1 MTLSHRQH
9 RSVYSLGI
17 WQPKWIN
24 GLWEC
29 SNRALGSI
37 HQAEDAEREKLRL
50 CFVLGSVWMF
60 ASPPFWFCVHGQHVG
75 ERFHTSA
82 SVQTCFWVC
91 ITGRDCWHGQIK
103 KIQKKLTFAI
113 MSTFQCQRLPGR
125 DSKSLPL
132 CFSAFS
138 PAVVFLLSLP
148 SCLSKV
154 LRGSTQD

>member
-37 HQAEDAEREKLRL
+37 HQAEDAERETTPLL
-50 CFVLGSVWMF
+50 CVWKCANVCLTTLLILHPRATCRWVFPYLCQCANMLLD
-60 ASPPFWFCVHGQHVG
+60 VHS
-75 ERFHTSA
+75 RS
-82 SVQTCFWVC
+82 WL
-91 ITGRDCWHGQIK
+91 CWHGQISK
-103 KIQKKLTFAI
+103 DLDFRHNVP
-113 MSTFQCQRLPGR
+113 CQRLPGR

-138 PAVVFLLSLP
+138 PSVIFLLSLP
-148 SCLSKV
+148 SCLSKM